1 MRRLMRRLAAA
12 ALTAVCLVSLSACT
26 AKQEDSAATAAIST
40 DGTPV
45 TDAMGD
51 SLKLSAVN
59 SLGMSDEQ
67 LIVQEK
73 LAKAQG
79 DISSAQI
86 YRAQLDA
93 RGKLGSL
100 KDIDLENAEVVMLA
114 DGSYT
119 VSLPVIFRKG
129 TMLYVLNLNMAT
141 QEIQAEFTD
150 IGAGETDG
158 SVGALMESASVYSAI
173 GIGTVFAVLIFISLL
188 IACFKL
194 VHKFESGVSK
204 KEEPAKAP
212 VKAAVPVK
220 AAAPDGPGSEDLSGD
235 LELAAVITAA
245 IAAYEGTSSN
255 GLVVRSIRRVQGP
268 ARR

>member
-1 MRRLMRRLAAA
+1 MRRLATA
-12 ALTAVCLVSLSACT
+12 ALMAVCLVSLSACT
-26 AKQEDSAATAAIST
+26 AKQEDSAAAAAIST

-51 SLKLSAVN
+51 SLKLSAV
-59 SLGMSDEQ
+59 SVLGMSNEQ

-79 DISSAQI
+79 DISSARI

-150 IGAGETDG
+150 IGAGETEG

-194 VHKFESGVSK
+194 VHKFESGASK
-204 KEEPAKAP
+204 KEEPAKA
-212 VKAAVPVK
+212 PVK